1 MSNVYVTKYRRGT
14 GTNVNFPTLPSL
26 TAQPRRIDLIQKQYS
41 HDIVIL
47 EYPAESPLWMEAI
60 NTGVP
65 VEFSWRQD
73 TLDKNWIGYVSS
85 ITKTSSPQKMN
96 SMRVLCVGGTFS
108 LKERA
113 TRVFQNT
120 SITQAIKTIVEENGF
135 SFYGEMHDWV
145 FPQLINPGL
154 SYWEWI
160 QEQAKIIGYGIIVD
174 GMNFIF
180 RPVDKLI
187 DMGFSNAAILS
198 LGNSTAPFNT
208 QYQDRTL
215 DSFTVT
221 SGDFVE
227 DSKNLRTVKNVGGVD
242 PTSNS
247 ILLSTMDPSDVGDNI
262 RTNPSEALFSEFR
275 TDRVI
280 NSPIAAKSA
289 AEGAAQLARFSLP
302 ATVKAQGDPRIRP
315 FGTVFISGTGSLTD
329 GFWVVKEAHHMFH
342 KIGDY
347 QIELKVAT
355 DGLGDT
361 VATQFRTRSDLAVGT
376 INVEDAV
383 NNGGI
388 PTLFFDMNSVKLE
401 GTSNNATEANQGW
414 NKTNNRW
421 KAV

>member
-14 GTNVNFPTLPSL
+14 GTNVSFPTLPSL
-26 TAQPRRIDLIQKQYS
+26 EQQPRRIDLIQKQYS
-41 HDIVIL
+41 HDVVLL
-47 EYPAESPLWMEAI
+47 EYPSESTLWMEAI

-65 VEFSWRQD
+65 VQFTWRQD

-85 ITKTSSPQKMN
+85 ITKTNSPQKMN
-96 SMRVLCVGGTFS
+96 SMTVMCVGGTFP

-113 TRVFQNT
+113 TRVFSNV
-120 SITQAIKTIVEENGF
+120 SITQAIRTVVEENGF
-135 SFYGEMHDWV
+135 TFYGEQHDWV
-145 FPQLINPGL
+145 FPQLTIAGA

-160 QEQAKIIGYGIIVD
+160 REQAKVIGYGIIVD

-180 RPVDKLI
+180 RPIDKLI

-215 DSFTVT
+215 DSFKVT

-227 DSKNLRTVKNVGGVD
+227 DSSNLRTIKNVGGVD
-242 PTSNS
+242 P
-247 ILLSTMDPSDVGDNI
+247 ILQEVILSTMDPSEVGTNLRSDV
-262 RTNPSEALFSEFR
+262 SSALFSEYR

-280 NSPIAAKSA
+280 NTPLAAKSA
-289 AEGAAQLARFSLP
+289 SEGAAQLARFNIP
-302 ATVKAQGDPRIRP
+302 AVVKCQGDPRIRP
-315 FGTVFISGTGSLTD
+315 FGAVFISGTGDLTD

-347 QIELKVAT
+347 QLELKIGT

-361 VATQFRTRSDLAVGT
+361 VATPFRNRSDLGVGT
-376 INVEDAV
+376 IDVEDAA

-388 PTLFFDMNSVKLE
+388 PTLFFELDSVKLE
-401 GTSNNATEANQGW
+401 GTDGNNGELNQGW
-414 NKTNNRW
+414 NRTPNRW